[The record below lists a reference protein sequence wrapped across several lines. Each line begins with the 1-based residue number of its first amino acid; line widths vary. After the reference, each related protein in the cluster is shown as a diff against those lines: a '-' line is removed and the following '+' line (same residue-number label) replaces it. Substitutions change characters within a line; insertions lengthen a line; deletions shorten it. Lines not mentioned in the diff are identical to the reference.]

1 MRRTALGG
9 NVRGFIMSCSRKQRV
24 HIIVSLLVSAA
35 DYRKPTHWQ
44 LIGTTHGEDHQSA
57 RRHLMRMFCNIS
69 RTASPQASVRL
80 LMNCVLIFVWCGTFY
95 ASSIS
100 MLPVSR
106 SCRLWAPTITFVETN
121 LCFGLC
127 GTVRRSPNF
136 LLCVCVCEWVRPA
149 SPGKGLQHQ
158 QVMLWQKQTL
168 MLHLFTATTNNAL
181 CMNFNSAFRV
191 NPRLNAQICRLFLEK
206 TLPELL
212 EKIPLGLGRDM

>member
-136 LLCVCVCEWVRPA
+136 LLCVCVCVNGWGLLHPGRVCNTNKSCFGRNKPSCCICSLPPPTTLCAWILIRP
-149 SPGKGLQHQ
+149 SVLTHG
-158 QVMLWQKQTL
+158 
-168 MLHLFTATTNNAL
+168 
-181 CMNFNSAFRV
+181 
-191 NPRLNAQICRLFLEK
+191 
-206 TLPELL
+206 
-212 EKIPLGLGRDM
+212 